1 MKRPLLYLLAALCS
15 ACARG
20 EGILEIR
27 VVDAEGVAVPARIEL
42 LDEGGEA
49 HVAGDALTINTECFV
64 VPYPDWASSLQRS
77 QSIDNPYVGTR
88 QFYVDGAAHALL
100 PPGRYR
106 LTASRGVEYR
116 VASAE
121 AEVTAGTTTRIEL
134 APERWIDM
142 PASGWFSAD
151 DHLHITRIRRE
162 DDARIGTWMRAE
174 DLHIANL
181 LQMGNAAQ
189 FDITPQYAFGDAGV
203 YRAGETQLVSGQE
216 HPRTHVLGHTIVL
229 GAEAA
234 IDRRDSYTIYR
245 GFWEEAMR
253 LGGAAGYAHWGA
265 GHARDGLAIDA
276 PSGLLSFIEVLQY
289 DLPYFEV
296 WYELL
301 NLGARLAPS
310 AGTDYPCIP
319 SIPGRERFYTR
330 VEGRPTRAGWVDAVR
345 RGRTFVTNGPI
356 LDFDVGGAGIGDE
369 LRLASPGEIRI
380 RGRARFDPARD
391 DVREL
396 ELVRDGVVVAKA
408 DTRPTPGEIALDL
421 SLPVQES
428 GWFALRASG
437 DKVGETS
444 METPWF
450 LTPEAFRAQCHFG
463 CGAWMLDR
471 ASFVGSGRARP
482 SAAHTGAVY
491 VTVAGVAA
499 RPPAAL
505 VRQTLERLDELRARL
520 PDERLDELV
529 VFRPFPE
536 EILVDGVPASDLRR
550 DRQTLT
556 ALIDSATAHYRSLL
570 AETNGPTDR

>member
-1 MKRPLLYLLAALCS
+1 MKWSPLCLLAATCW

-20 EGILEIR
+20 EGILELN
-27 VVDAEGVAVPARIEL
+27 VVDAEGVTVPARIEL
-42 LDEGGEA
+42 LDDRSKA

-64 VPYPDWASSLQRS
+64 VPFPDWASSLQRS

-88 QFYVDGAAHALL
+88 QFYVDGAAHASL
-100 PPGRYR
+100 PSGRYR
-106 LTASRGVEYR
+106 VTASRGVEYR
-116 VASAE
+116 VAR
-121 AEVTAGTTTRIEL
+121 AEVEVTSGKRTWVEL

-142 PASGWFSAD
+142 PALGWFSAD
-151 DHLHITRIRRE
+151 DHLHITRVRRE

-181 LQMGNAAQ
+181 LQMGNAEQ

-245 GFWEEAMR
+245 GFWEEAVR

-265 GHARDGLAIDA
+265 GYARDGLAIDA
-276 PSGLLSFIEVLQY
+276 PSGLLSFIEVLQF

-296 WYELL
+296 WYDLL

-330 VEGRPTRAGWVDAVR
+330 VEGLPTRASWVDGVR
-345 RGRTFVTNGPI
+345 RGRTFVTNGPM
-356 LDFDVGGAGIGDE
+356 LDLDVGGAGIGDE
-369 LRLASPGEIRI
+369 LLLEAPRDVRI

-391 DVREL
+391 DVRTL
-396 ELVRDGVVVAKA
+396 ELVRDGVVVAES
-408 DTRPTPGEIALDL
+408 DTRPAPGEIALDL
-421 SLPVQES
+421 SLPVQGS
-428 GWFALRASG
+428 AWFALRASG
-437 DKVGETS
+437 SKIGETP
-444 METPWF
+444 MLTPWY

-463 CGAWMLDR
+463 CGAWMGER

-491 VTVAGVAA
+491 VSVADIPAT
-499 RPPAAL
+499 PPAAL
-505 VRQTLERLDELRARL
+505 VRRALERLDQLRAKL
-520 PDERLDELV
+520 ADERLDELV
-529 VFRPFPE
+529 VFRPFSE

-550 DRQTLT
+550 DRLALT
-556 ALIDSATAHYRSLL
+556 ALIDSATAHYRSVL
-570 AETNGPTDR
+570 AESSAGSD

>member
-1 MKRPLLYLLAALCS
+1 MKWSLLCLLAATCS
-15 ACARG
+15 GCARG
-20 EGILEIR
+20 EGILDLS

-42 LDEGGEA
+42 LDERGEA
-49 HVAGDALTINTECFV
+49 HVADDALTINTECFT
-64 VPYPDWASSLQRS
+64 VPAPDWASSLQRS

-88 QFYVDGAAHALL
+88 QFYVDGAARASLR
-100 PPGRYR
+100 PGRYR
-106 LTASRGVEYR
+106 VTATRGVEYR
-116 VASAE
+116 VASAA
-121 AEVTAGTTTRIEL
+121 AEVKAGQVSRVEL

-142 PASGWFSAD
+142 PALGWFSAD
-151 DHLHITRIRRE
+151 DHLHITRVKHE

-181 LQMGNAAQ
+181 LQMGNAEQ

-216 HPRTHVLGHTIVL
+216 NPRTHVLGHTIVL

-234 IDRRDSYTIYR
+234 IDRRGSYTIYR

-276 PSGLLSFIEVLQY
+276 PSGLLSFIEVLQF

-296 WYELL
+296 WYEFL
-301 NLGARLAPS
+301 NLGIRLAPS

-330 VEGRPTRAGWVDAVR
+330 VEGPPTRAGWVDAVR
-345 RGRTFVTNGPI
+345 RGHTFVTNGPM

-369 LRLASPGEIRI
+369 LRLESPGEVHI

-391 DVREL
+391 DVRKL
-396 ELVRDGVVVAKA
+396 ELIRDGVVVAET
-408 DTRPTPGEIALDL
+408 DTRPPAGEIALDL
-421 SLPVQES
+421 SLPVQGS
-428 GWFALRASG
+428 AWFALRASG
-437 DKVGETS
+437 NKVGETP
-444 METPWF
+444 METPWY
-450 LTPEAFRAQCHFG
+450 LTPEVLRAQCHFG
-463 CGAWMLDR
+463 CGAWMFER
-471 ASFVGSGRARP
+471 APFVGSGRARP

-491 VTVAGVAA
+491 VSVAGAA
-499 RPPAAL
+499 ATPPAAL
-505 VRQTLERLDELRARL
+505 VRQILERLDQLRAKL

-529 VFRPFPE
+529 VFRPFSE
-536 EILVDGVPASDLRR
+536 KILVDGVSASDLRR
-550 DRQTLT
+550 DRQALT
-556 ALIDSATAHYRSLL
+556 ALIDSATAHYRSVL
-570 AETNGPTDR
+570 AKSSGD